1 MAVFHPVK
9 SMHPVT
15 KRLKQDLAR
24 FTKEQAQRQVQLIQ
38 ARKRRVETYAV
49 NEARRCADFSAE
61 MIRQTEESQE
71 RRHTRSLNF
80 LADQQSRAEVFLDGE
95 ISRDTCFRTNEYT
108 RSSRFASL
116 LRPWNDGMEREQRVL
131 LAEAHEGESERA
143 KEFAGWIVTIRA
155 DFLNK
160 MAVWEDTVTRD
171 ESQREERFNSI
182 LDE

>member
-1 MAVFHPVK
+1 MQSISEPGKFDAEPILCGYQPVIPPNEVAVFHPVK
-9 SMHPVT
+9 SMHLVT

-24 FTKEQAQRQVQLIQ
+24 FTKEQGQRQIQLAQ

-95 ISRDTCFRTNEYT
+95 ISRDTYFRTNEYT

-131 LAEAHEGESERA
+131 LAEAHE
-143 KEFAGWIVTIRA
+143 
-155 DFLNK
+155 
-160 MAVWEDTVTRD
+160 
-171 ESQREERFNSI
+171 
-182 LDE
+182 